1 MNDSTDL
8 ERRYRRL
15 LAFYPKAFRREREQE
30 ILSVLMAGARAGQQ
44 WPRLA
49 ETTDLVRNAIPMRL
63 QRVKQPT
70 CWERRH
76 PGPWILGRVLIGI
89 WLAILT
95 AILCQYGHWWGLA
108 LLAPAALQ
116 FYLAYRVAVPIIES
130 EREAGGRPSPP
141 PPALGG

>member
-1 MNDSTDL
+1 MTNSTDL

-15 LAFYPKAFRREREQE
+15 LALYPKAFRREREQE
-30 ILSVLMAGARAGQQ
+30 ILSVLMAGARAGEQ

-49 ETTDLVRNAIPMRL
+49 ETTDLVRHAIPMRL
-63 QRVKQPT
+63 KIKHPSS
-70 CWERRH
+70 WERRH
-76 PGPWILGRVLIGI
+76 PGPWISARVLIGI

-95 AILCQYGHWWGLA
+95 TILCQYNWWGLA

-116 FYLAYRVAVPIIES
+116 FCLAYRVAVAVKN
-130 EREAGGRPSPP
+130 EREAGGPPSPP